1 MENVLESVIK
11 LQKMIDNAKN
21 IEEFEYIE
29 SYKQLLD
36 KQLDQTKKDLTE
48 EISKKKSE
56 LFVNRISESV
66 NPFNQFIDKILKV

>member
-36 KQLDQTKKDLTE
+36 KQLDQTKKDLAE